1 MDFQVIATTMCS
13 LIIIVIAGFVSHKR
27 GIINEE
33 FERKLSGFVIKVTCP
48 ALLISSTMGDKMP
61 DREHIPMLLLVSLL
75 TYVILIPL
83 AYVQPVLMRVK
94 RDLRGMYSFMLT
106 YSNVGFIGYPVVAS
120 IFGSDAV
127 FYACILNVFNTITV
141 FIWGVMFI
149 SGENLKDGFRFRLF
163 ISPAMVA
170 TYISVIIVVLNLHTP
185 KAIAMPLSILGNMTV
200 PSSLIVIGAALAE
213 IPTRKMV
220 GTPHIFMMCFLKL
233 LVLPLLVYYAMIM
246 IGIDT
251 RISSINMILIAMP
264 VASFG
269 TMFCMQM
276 GKDETTMSQGTF
288 WTTLLSVVSIP
299 LLAMFIA

>member
-83 AYVQPVLMRVK
+83 AYIQPVLMRVK

-149 SGENLKDGFRFRLF
+149 SGENLKNGFRFRLF
-163 ISPAMVA
+163 VSPAMIA
-170 TYISVIIVVLNLHTP
+170 TYISVIIVILNLHTP

-220 GTPHIFMMCFLKL
+220 GTPHIFIMCFLKL

-299 LLAMFIA
+299 VLAMLIA

>member
-299 LLAMFIA
+299 LLAMLVA